1 MHNQLAICTL
11 QLCFL
16 IVTTMTHFVRP
27 PDELYVLVRSPRM
40 ISFVVSGNPV
50 PKRRAGRTAT
60 GRMYNPDQRKQAEF
74 ASVAKAQFTEAMG
87 SCPFFSSEKNLKM
100 EIEFYIPIT
109 VQSSKAYERSLRSKG
124 DVDNFAKFVQD
135 ALQGVLYDNDNQIL
149 HLDAKKTGLTGVETG
164 RVRVHI
170 SVIEDTVV

>member
-1 MHNQLAICTL
+1 
-11 QLCFL
+11 
-16 IVTTMTHFVRP
+16 
-27 PDELYVLVRSPRM
+27 
-40 ISFVVSGNPV
+40 
-50 PKRRAGRTAT
+50 
-60 GRMYNPDQRKQAEF
+60 MYNPDQRKQAEF